1 MKKIGFDNN
10 KYVKIQSKKIK
21 ERIKMFDKLYLE
33 VGGKLF
39 DDTHAKRVL
48 PGFDLN
54 VKIKMFQELKDDL
67 EIILCINAE
76 AIAQNKMREE
86 YGITYDIEVLRLID
100 NLRKLG
106 FSINSVVITLYND
119 QPEINKFIKKLE
131 LNHVKSY
138 IHRPTKGYPTDV
150 DTIVSDEGYGKN
162 PYIETTKK
170 LILVNA
176 PGPGSGKLATCLS
189 QLYHEHK
196 RGVNAGYAKYET
208 FPVWDLPLNHP
219 VNVAYE
225 AATADLHDINM
236 IDPFHLEKYNI
247 KAVNYNRD
255 IELFPVLK
263 SILYKITGKDIYYSP
278 TDMGVN
284 MIGSCIKD
292 DKVLIDAGKK
302 EIIRRY
308 YNAMKAYKLGL
319 SSLEIPQR
327 IKLLMNHLEIDTDY
341 LDIINIAET
350 KSEEKNSHIVSLKL
364 NDGKIITG
372 KETDILSPSAS
383 CIINAI
389 KTLSHIPDNIN
400 IIPKN
405 ILEPIRNIKNNDLHD
420 NSPRLELSEVLI
432 ALSICSVTNPTVANA
447 LKYLKDLEMCDA
459 YATYIIPESE
469 LKTIKK
475 IGINLICKPSFYSD
489 NSFIY

>member
-1 MKKIGFDNN
+1 MKIGFDNE

-21 ERIKMFDKLYLE
+21 ERFKMFDKLYLE

-54 VKIKMFQELKDDL
+54 VKIKMFQELKKDL
-67 EIILCINAE
+67 EIILCINAD
-76 AIAQNKMREE
+76 AISKNKMREE
-86 YGITYDIEVLRLID
+86 YGITYDVEVLRLID
-100 NLRKLG
+100 NLRKME
-106 FSINSVVITLYND
+106 FYINSVVITLFND
-119 QPEINKFIKKLE
+119 QPGVDKFIKKLE
-131 LNHVKSY
+131 INKVKSY
-138 IHRPTKGYPTDV
+138 IHRPTKGYPVDV
-150 DTIVSDEGYGKN
+150 DTIVSEEGYGAN

-208 FPVWDLPLNHP
+208 FPVWNLPLNHP

-236 IDPFHLEKYNI
+236 IDPYHLEKYNI

-263 SILYKITGKDIYYSP
+263 SILFKITGKDIYYSP

-284 MIGSCIKD
+284 MIGSCITD
-292 DKVLIDAGKK
+292 ENVLIDAGKK

-308 YNAMKAYKLGL
+308 FNAMKEYKKGQI
-319 SSLEIPQR
+319 SIEIANR
-327 IKLLMNHLEIDTDY
+327 IKLLMNHLEIDQNY
-341 LDIINIAET
+341 FDIIPVAQK
-350 KSEEKNSHIVSLKL
+350 KSNEKNSHIVSLKL
-364 NDGKIITG
+364 SNGTIVTG
-372 KETDILSPSAS
+372 KETDILSPISS

-389 KTLSHIPDNIN
+389 KTLSDIPDKIKLL
-400 IIPKN
+400 PKN
-405 ILEPIRNIKNNDLHD
+405 ILEPIINLKNDDLHD
-420 NSPRLELSEVLI
+420 DNKRLELSEVLI
-432 ALSICSVTNPTVANA
+432 ALSICSVTNPTVMNA

-459 YATYIIPESE
+459 YSTYIISDSE
-469 LKTIKK
+469 LKTVKK
-475 IGINLICKPSFYSD
+475 LGINLICEANFYSD

>member
-1 MKKIGFDNN
+1 MKTGFDNK
-10 KYVKIQSKKIK
+10 KYVQIQSEKIK

-67 EIILCINAE
+67 EIILCINANS
-76 AIAQNKMREE
+76 ISQNKRREE
-86 YGITYDIEVLRLID
+86 YGITYDVEVFRLID

-106 FSINSVVITLYND
+106 FTINSVVITMYNEQTGVD
-119 QPEINKFIKKLE
+119 KFIKKLE
-131 LNHVKSY
+131 LNKVKSY
-138 IHRPTKGYPTDV
+138 IHRPTKGYPLDV
-150 DTIVSDEGYGKN
+150 ETICSDEGYGAN

-208 FPVWDLPLNHP
+208 FPVWNLPLNHP

-236 IDPFHLEKYNI
+236 IDPFHLEQYNI
-247 KAVNYNRD
+247 HAVNYNRD

-263 SILYKITGKDIYYSP
+263 SILMKITGKVLYYSP

-284 MIGSCIKD
+284 MIGNCVTSNE
-292 DKVLIDAGKK
+292 VLEDAGKK
-302 EIIRRY
+302 EIVRRF
-308 YNAMKAYKLGL
+308 YNEMKNYKLGL
-319 SSLEIPQR
+319 ISIEIPNR
-327 IKLLMNHLEIDTDY
+327 IKMLMEKLKIDENY
-341 LDIINIAET
+341 FDIIPVA
-350 KSEEKNSHIVSLKL
+350 KVKLEEKNSHIVSLKL
-364 NDGKIITG
+364 NSGKIITG
-372 KETDILSPSAS
+372 KETELLSPSSS

-389 KTLSHIPDNIN
+389 KVLSNIPDDIKLL
-400 IIPKN
+400 PKN
-405 ILEPIRNIKNNDLHD
+405 ILEPIKKTKNDDLHD
-420 NSPRLELSEVLI
+420 NSKRLELSEVLI
-432 ALSICSVTNPTVANA
+432 ALSICSVTNPTVENA
-447 LKYLKDLEMCDA
+447 LNKLKELSMCDA
-459 YATYIIPESE
+459 YATYIIPNSE
-469 LKTIKK
+469 LKTLKK
-475 IGINLICKPSFYSD
+475 LDINIICEPKYYSD
-489 NSFIY
+489 NDFIY

>member
-1 MKKIGFDNN
+1 MKIGFDNE

-54 VKIKMFQELKDDL
+54 VKIKMFQELKKDL
-67 EIILCINAE
+67 EIILCINAN
-76 AIAQNKMREE
+76 AISKNKIREE

-100 NLRKLG
+100 NLRKMG
-106 FSINSVVITLYND
+106 FYINSVVITMFND
-119 QPEINKFIKKLE
+119 QPGIDKFLKKLEINK
-131 LNHVKSY
+131 VKSY
-138 IHRPTKGYPTDV
+138 IHRPTKGYPLDV
-150 DTIVSDEGYGKN
+150 DTICSEEGYGAN

-196 RGVNAGYAKYET
+196 HGVNAGYAKYET
-208 FPVWDLPLNHP
+208 FPVWNLPLNHP

-236 IDPFHLEKYNI
+236 IDSYHLEKYNI

-263 SILYKITGKDIYYSP
+263 SILNKITGKDIYFSP

-284 MIGSCIKD
+284 MIGSCITND
-292 DKVLIDAGKK
+292 DILVDAGKK

-308 YNAMKAYKLGL
+308 FNAMKAYKLGQ
-319 SSLEIPQR
+319 STDEIPTR
-327 IKLLMNHLEIDTDY
+327 IKLLMNHLEIDANY
-341 LDIINIAET
+341 FDIIPIA
-350 KSEEKNSHIVSLKL
+350 KCKMEEKNSHIVAIKL
-364 NDGKIITG
+364 FDGTVITG
-372 KETDILSPSAS
+372 KETDILSPISR

-389 KTLSHIPDNIN
+389 KNLSKIPDNIKLL
-400 IIPKN
+400 PKN
-405 ILEPIRNIKNNDLHD
+405 ILEPILNVKNNDLHE
-420 NSPRLELSEVLI
+420 NSKRLELSEVLI
-432 ALSICSVTNPTVANA
+432 ALSICSVTNPTVYNA
-447 LKYLKDLEMCDA
+447 LKYLKELEMCDA
-459 YATYIIPESE
+459 YSTYIIPNSE
-469 LKTIKK
+469 LKTVKEL
-475 IGINLICKPSFYSD
+475 GINLICEPNFYSD
-489 NSFIY
+489 NEFIY

>member
-1 MKKIGFDNN
+1 MKTGFDNE

-21 ERIKMFDKLYLE
+21 ERFKMFDKLYLE

-67 EIILCINAE
+67 EIILCINADS
-76 AIAQNKMREE
+76 ISQNKRREE
-86 YGITYDIEVLRLID
+86 YGITYDVEVLRLID

-106 FSINSVVITLYND
+106 FSINSVVITLFND
-119 QPEINKFIKKLE
+119 QPGVDKFISKLD
-131 LNHVKSY
+131 LNKVKHY

-150 DTIVSDEGYGKN
+150 NTIVSDEGYGAN

-208 FPVWDLPLNHP
+208 FPVWNLPLNHP

-263 SILYKITGKDIYYSP
+263 SILNKITGKDIYYSP

-284 MIGSCIKD
+284 MIGSCITD
-292 DKVLIDAGKK
+292 DEVLIDAGKK

-308 YNAMKAYKLGL
+308 FNSMKAYKLGQ
-319 SSLEIPQR
+319 STIDIPNR
-327 IKLLMNHLEIDTDY
+327 IKILMNNLNIDRDY
-341 LDIINIAET
+341 FDIIAVAEK
-350 KSEEKNSHIVSLKL
+350 KSTEKNSHIVSLKL
-364 NDGKIITG
+364 PNGKIITG
-372 KETDILSPSAS
+372 KETDLLSPISS

-389 KTLSHIPDNIN
+389 KELSNIPDKIKLL
-400 IIPKN
+400 PKN
-405 ILEPIRNIKNNDLHD
+405 ILEPIKKLKSTDLHD
-420 NSPRLELSEVLI
+420 DKKRLELSEVLI
-432 ALSICSVTNPTVANA
+432 ALSICSVTNPTVEQA
-447 LKYLKDLEMCDA
+447 LDHLKDLATLDA
-459 YATYIIPESE
+459 YSTYIIPDNE
-469 LKTIKK
+469 LKTLKK
-475 IGINLICKPSFYSD
+475 LDIYLICEPKYYSED
-489 NSFIY
+489 YFIY

>member
-1 MKKIGFDNN
+1 MIEGFNN
-10 KYVKIQSKKIK
+10 EEYVKIQSKRIK
-21 ERIKMFDKLYLE
+21 ERFKMFDKLYLE

-54 VKIKMFQELKDDL
+54 VKIKMFQELKKDL
-67 EIILCINAE
+67 EIILCISAD
-76 AIAQNKMREE
+76 AISQNKRREE
-86 YGITYDIEVLRLID
+86 YGITYDVEVLRLID
-100 NLRKLG
+100 NLRNLG
-106 FSINSVVITLYND
+106 FTINSVVITLYKD
-119 QPEINKFIKKLE
+119 QPGVDKFISKLD
-131 LNHVKSY
+131 LNKVKHY

-150 DTIVSDEGYGKN
+150 DTIVSDEGYGAN

-196 RGVNAGYAKYET
+196 RGINAGYAKYET
-208 FPVWDLPLNHP
+208 FPVWNLPLNHP

-263 SILYKITGKDIYYSP
+263 SILHKITGKDIYYSP

-284 MIGSCIKD
+284 MIGSCITSD
-292 DKVLIDAGKK
+292 EVLQDAGKK

-308 YNAMKAYKLGL
+308 FNAMKAYKLGMAPI
-319 SSLEIPQR
+319 EISNR
-327 IKLLMNHLEIDTDY
+327 IKILMNQLNIDRDYFEI
-341 LDIINIAET
+341 IKVAEK
-350 KSEEKNSHIVSLKL
+350 KSTEKNSHIVSIKL
-364 NDGKIITG
+364 NDGRIITG
-372 KETDILSPSAS
+372 KETDLLSPISS
-383 CIINAI
+383 CVINAI
-389 KTLSHIPDNIN
+389 KELSNIPDKIKLL
-400 IIPKN
+400 PKN
-405 ILEPIRNIKNNDLHD
+405 ILEPIKKLKSNELHE
-420 NSPRLELSEVLI
+420 NKKRLELGEVLI
-432 ALSICSVTNPTVANA
+432 ALSICSVTNPTVEQA
-447 LKYLKDLEMCDA
+447 LDHLKDLSMTDA
-459 YATYIIPESE
+459 YSTYIVPDSE
-469 LKTIKK
+469 LKTLKK
-475 IGINLICKPSFYSD
+475 LDVNLICEPKYYSEND
-489 NSFIY
+489 FIY

>member
-1 MKKIGFDNN
+1 MKTGFDNK
-10 KYVKIQSKKIK
+10 KYVQIQSEKIK

-67 EIILCINAE
+67 EIILCISAD
-76 AIAQNKMREE
+76 AISKNKRREE
-86 YGITYDIEVLRLID
+86 YGITYDVEVLRLID

-106 FSINSVVITLYND
+106 FTINSVVITLYKD
-119 QPEINKFIKKLE
+119 QNGIDKFIKKLE
-131 LNHVKSY
+131 INNVKSY
-138 IHRPTKGYPTDV
+138 IHRPTKGYPDDV
-150 DTIVSDEGYGKN
+150 ETIVSDEGYGAN

-196 RGVNAGYAKYET
+196 NGVNAGYAKYET
-208 FPVWDLPLNHP
+208 FPVWNLPLEHP
-219 VNVAYE
+219 VNLAYE

-236 IDPFHLEKYNI
+236 VDPFHLEKYGI
-247 KAVNYNRD
+247 ETINYNRD

-263 SILYKITGKDIYYSP
+263 SILNKITGKDIYYSP

-284 MIGSCIKD
+284 MIGSCITSD
-292 DKVLIDAGKK
+292 EVLVDAGKK

-308 YNAMKAYKLGL
+308 FNEMKSYRLGL
-319 SSLEIPQR
+319 SSKETTNI
-327 IKLLMNHLEIDTDY
+327 IKRLMNKLKIDETY
-341 LDIINIAET
+341 FDIIPYA
-350 KSEEKNSHIVSLKL
+350 KKVMEEKSSHIVTIKL
-364 NDGKIITG
+364 NDGKIISG
-372 KETDILSPSAS
+372 KETELLSPVSS

-389 KTLSHIPDNIN
+389 KYLSNIPDDIKLL
-400 IIPKN
+400 PKN
-405 ILEPIRNIKNNDLHD
+405 ILEPIKKIKTYDLHD
-420 NSPRLELSEVLI
+420 QAKKLELAEVLI
-432 ALSICSVTNPTVANA
+432 ALSICSVTNPTVENA
-447 LKYLKDLEMCDA
+447 LTKFKNLSMCDA
-459 YATYIIPESE
+459 YATYIISDNE
-469 LKTIKK
+469 LKTLKK
-475 IGINLICKPSFYSD
+475 LDINIICEPEFYSD
-489 NSFIY
+489 NDFIY

>member
-1 MKKIGFDNN
+1 MKIGFDND

-21 ERIKMFDKLYLE
+21 ERFKMFDKLYLE

-54 VKIKMFQELKDDL
+54 VKIKMFQELKKDL
-67 EIILCINAE
+67 EIILCINAD
-76 AIAQNKMREE
+76 AISKNKVREE
-86 YGITYDIEVLRLID
+86 YGITYDVEVLRLID
-100 NLRKLG
+100 NLRKMG
-106 FSINSVVITLYND
+106 FYINSVVITLFND
-119 QPEINKFIKKLE
+119 QPGIDKFLKKLE
-131 LNHVKSY
+131 INNVKSY
-138 IHRPTKGYPTDV
+138 IHRPTKGYPLDI
-150 DTIVSDEGYGKN
+150 DTICSDEGFGAN

-170 LILVNA
+170 LVLVNA

-263 SILYKITGKDIYYSP
+263 SILNKITGKDIYYSP

-284 MIGSCIKD
+284 MIGSCITSD
-292 DKVLIDAGKK
+292 EVLVDAGKK

-308 YNAMKAYKLGL
+308 FNAMKSFKLGI
-319 SSLEIPQR
+319 SNDEIPTR
-327 IKLLMNHLEIDTDY
+327 IKMLMNHLEIDDNY
-341 LDIINIAET
+341 FDIIPIA
-350 KSEEKNSHIVSLKL
+350 KDKMNEKNSHIVSMKL
-364 NDGKIITG
+364 NNGVIVTG
-372 KETDILSPSAS
+372 KETDILSPAS
-383 CIINAI
+383 SCLINAI
-389 KTLSHIPDNIN
+389 KTLSGIPDKIKLL
-400 IIPKN
+400 PKN
-405 ILEPIRNIKNNDLHD
+405 ILEPILNLKNSDLHK
-420 NSPRLELSEVLI
+420 NSNRLELSEVLI
-432 ALSICSVTNPTVANA
+432 ALSICSVTNPTVLNA
-447 LKYLKDLEMCDA
+447 LNYLKELDMCDA
-459 YATYIIPESE
+459 YSTYIVPDSE
-469 LKTIKK
+469 LKTVKEL
-475 IGINLICKPSFYSD
+475 GINLICEPNFYSD
-489 NSFIY
+489 NEFIY

>member
-1 MKKIGFDNN
+1 MKTGFDNE

-21 ERIKMFDKLYLE
+21 ERFKMFDKLYLE

-54 VKIKMFQELKDDL
+54 VKIKMFQELKNDL
-67 EIILCINAE
+67 EIILCINAD
-76 AIAQNKMREE
+76 AISQNKRREE
-86 YGITYDIEVLRLID
+86 YGITYDVEVLRLID

-106 FSINSVVITLYND
+106 FSVNSVVITLYKD
-119 QPEINKFIKKLE
+119 QPGVDKFISKLD
-131 LNHVKSY
+131 LNNVKHY

-150 DTIVSDEGYGKN
+150 ELIVSDEGYGAN

-263 SILYKITGKDIYYSP
+263 SILNKITGKDIYYSP

-284 MIGSCIKD
+284 MIGSCITD
-292 DKVLIDAGKK
+292 DEVLIDAGKK
-302 EIIRRY
+302 EIVRRY
-308 YNAMKAYKLGL
+308 YNGMKAYKLGL
-319 SSLEIPQR
+319 SSIDIPNR
-327 IKLLMNHLEIDTDY
+327 IKILMNEFNINKDY
-341 LDIINIAET
+341 FDIIGVAEK
-350 KSEEKNSHIVSLKL
+350 KSTEKNSHIVSLKL
-364 NDGKIITG
+364 PDGKIITG
-372 KETDILSPSAS
+372 KETDLLSPISS

-389 KTLSHIPDNIN
+389 KELANIPDKIKLL
-400 IIPKN
+400 PKN
-405 ILEPIRNIKNNDLHD
+405 ILEPIKKLKSNELHED
-420 NSPRLELSEVLI
+420 RKRLELSEVLI
-432 ALSICSVTNPTVANA
+432 ALSICSVTNPTVEQA
-447 LKYLKDLEMCDA
+447 LDQLKDLAMCDA
-459 YATYIIPESE
+459 YSTYIVPDNE
-469 LKTIKK
+469 LKTLQKLD
-475 IGINLICKPSFYSD
+475 INLICEPKYYSE
-489 NSFIY
+489 NYFIY

>member
-1 MKKIGFDNN
+1 MKIGFDNE

-21 ERIKMFDKLYLE
+21 ERFRMFDKLYLE

-54 VKIKMFQELKDDL
+54 VKIKMFQELKKDL
-67 EIILCINAE
+67 EIILCINAD
-76 AIAQNKMREE
+76 AISKNKVREE
-86 YGITYDIEVLRLID
+86 YGITYDVEVLRLID
-100 NLRKLG
+100 NLRKMG
-106 FSINSVVITLYND
+106 FYVNSVVITLYNE
-119 QPEINKFIKKLE
+119 QPGIDKFLKKLE
-131 LNHVKSY
+131 INNVKSY
-138 IHRPTKGYPTDV
+138 IHRPTKGYPLDI
-150 DTIVSDEGYGKN
+150 DTICSDEGFGAN

-170 LILVNA
+170 LVLVNA

-236 IDPFHLEKYNI
+236 IDSFHLEKYNI

-263 SILYKITGKDIYYSP
+263 SILNKITGKDIYYSP

-284 MIGSCIKD
+284 MIGSCITSD
-292 DKVLIDAGKK
+292 EVLVDAGKK

-308 YNAMKAYKLGL
+308 FNAMKSYKLGL
-319 SSLEIPQR
+319 SSEEIPTR
-327 IKLLMNHLEIDTDY
+327 IKMLMNHLEIEDNY
-341 LDIINIAET
+341 FDIIPIA
-350 KSEEKNSHIVSLKL
+350 KDKMNEKNSHIVAMKL
-364 NDGKIITG
+364 NNGVIVTG
-372 KETDILSPSAS
+372 KETDILSPISS
-383 CIINAI
+383 CLINAI
-389 KTLSHIPDNIN
+389 KNLSGIPDKIKLL
-400 IIPKN
+400 PKN
-405 ILEPIRNIKNNDLHD
+405 ILEPIIKLKNADLNE
-420 NSPRLELSEVLI
+420 NSTRLELSEVLI
-432 ALSICSVTNPTVANA
+432 ALSICSVTNPTVLNA
-447 LKYLKDLEMCDA
+447 LNYLKELDMCDA
-459 YATYIIPESE
+459 YATYIIPNSE

-475 IGINLICKPSFYSD
+475 LGVNLICEPNFYSD
-489 NSFIY
+489 NEFIY

>member
-1 MKKIGFDNN
+1 MKTGFDNE

-39 DDTHAKRVL
+39 DDSHAKRVL

-67 EIILCINAE
+67 EIILCINAD
-76 AIAQNKMREE
+76 AISQNKRREE
-86 YGITYDIEVLRLID
+86 YGITYDVEVLRLID

-119 QPEINKFIKKLE
+119 QPGIDKFISKLE
-131 LNHVKSY
+131 LNKVKHY
-138 IHRPTKGYPTDV
+138 IHRPTKGYPLDV
-150 DTIVSDEGYGKN
+150 DTIVSDEGYGAN

-170 LILVNA
+170 LVLVNA

-208 FPVWDLPLNHP
+208 FPVWNLPLNHP

-236 IDPFHLEKYNI
+236 IDPFHLEKYHTTAI
-247 KAVNYNRD
+247 NYNRD

-263 SILYKITGKDIYYSP
+263 SILHKITGKDIYYSP

-284 MIGSCIKD
+284 MIGSCITD
-292 DKVLIDAGKK
+292 DDVLIDAGKK

-308 YNAMKAYKLGL
+308 FNEMKAYKLGI
-319 SSLEIPQR
+319 SSIEIPTR
-327 IKLLMNHLEIDTDY
+327 IKMLMNQLNIDRDY
-341 LDIINIAET
+341 FDIINIAEK
-350 KSEEKNSHIVSLKL
+350 KSTEKNSHVVSLKL
-364 NDGKIITG
+364 PDGRVITG
-372 KETDILSPSAS
+372 KETELLSPISS

-389 KTLSHIPDNIN
+389 KELSNIPDKIKLL
-400 IIPKN
+400 PKN
-405 ILEPIRNIKNNDLHD
+405 ILEPIKKLKGNELHED
-420 NSPRLELSEVLI
+420 KKRLELGEVLI
-432 ALSICSVTNPTVANA
+432 ALSICSVTNPTVENA
-447 LKYLKDLEMCDA
+447 LDHLKDLSMCDA
-459 YATYIIPESE
+459 YSTYIVPDSE
-469 LKTIKK
+469 LRTLKK
-475 IGINLICKPSFYSD
+475 LDVNLICEPKYYSE